1 MPRYELAL
9 ILKVM
14 ERVDFYSNIIIWYH
28 IIHENNTHIFDKLDS
43 VNDLGVIFDS
53 NLSFI
58 DHISHKINKA
68 YNILRIVIRNFIY
81 VDHTRFLLL
90 YKSMV
95 CPLLEYA
102 NSVWCPYQ
110 KKDITEIEKV

>member
-28 IIHENNTHIFDKLDS
+28 IIHENNTHILHKLGS

-68 YNILRIVIRNFIY
+68 YNITYQVTYQVRPHLLQGTNEAIRLSGP
-81 VDHTRFLLL
+81 T
-90 YKSMV
+90 S
-95 CPLLEYA
+95 P
-102 NSVWCPYQ
+102 
-110 KKDITEIEKV
+110 